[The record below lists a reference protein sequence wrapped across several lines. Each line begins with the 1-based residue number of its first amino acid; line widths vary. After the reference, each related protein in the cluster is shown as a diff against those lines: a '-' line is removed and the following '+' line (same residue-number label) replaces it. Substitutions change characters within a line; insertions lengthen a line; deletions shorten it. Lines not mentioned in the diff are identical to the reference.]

1 MSTLKKIDIIDIQHW
16 FQVYNIMIPYLYMF
30 LNDCHSKS
38 NTHTRTHT
46 KKQRKTTEWERLG
59 ISSRKSEIP
68 KEHFMQR

>member
-38 NTHTRTHT
+38 NTHTRTPCMHIYPSIHVWI
-46 KKQRKTTEWERLG
+46 QIHEREMG
-59 ISSRKSEIP
+59 RGD
-68 KEHFMQR
+68 